1 MCIAIYKP
9 VGVAIPNKKIL
20 QTCFKNNPD
29 GAGYLVIKDKK
40 VYGYK
45 GFMNFKEF
53 WDSFRKQNYTKK
65 DELAFHFRIGTSG
78 ELTESFTHPFPITDK
93 VQELKALSFITNK
106 AVLHNGVIGVGTKQ
120 LSDTMLFIKDVLF
133 NFSDLFDNK
142 KVIKAIENMTVGNRL
157 LIVDNGKVYKT
168 GTWIKDKG
176 VFYSNDTYKKEKYTW
191 FLKDK
196 DYDTSPVKYGNN
208 NYNRF
213 EETELYDICPVC
225 GSSFSD
231 IDYDE
236 NSKTWTCYACQTT
249 FDNDFNE
256 ILI

>member
-1 MCIAIYKP
+1 
-9 VGVAIPNKKIL
+9 
-20 QTCFKNNPD
+20 
-29 GAGYLVIKDKK
+29 
-40 VYGYK
+40 
-45 GFMNFKEF
+45 
-53 WDSFRKQNYTKK
+53 
-65 DELAFHFRIGTSG
+65 
-78 ELTESFTHPFPITDK
+78 
-93 VQELKALSFITNK
+93 
-106 AVLHNGVIGVGTKQ
+106 
-120 LSDTMLFIKDVLF
+120 MLFIKDVLF

-176 VFYSNDTYKKEKYTW
+176 VFYSNDTYKKEKYIW
-191 FLKDK
+191 FLK

-208 NYNRF
+208 NYTRF
-213 EETELYDICPVC
+213 EETEIYDICPVC

-236 NSKTWTCYACQTT
+236 NSKTWNCYACQTI